1 MRGSLRLRHQSGC
14 LAKGKGKNRD
24 PRACRC
30 APTVEVR
37 FGGLGIERT
46 VGYLDKGWRARD
58 LDEFQGEL
66 RHMREQLLAGRAP
79 RPKRIVTLNDYAVGW
94 FAQLHAAVKLGQVS
108 PLTYNQYEGEWRRWL
123 APRFGRLPLGAVDV
137 AAANAY
143 IADSLDGGAAESTAK
158 NSLTCLSG
166 MLTDAVAEG
175 LIAANPL
182 RSPRRGR
189 HGGRRI
195 GVDLTVR
202 RTPPKHLE
210 LDEALALLAV
220 VPDEHLGLP
229 LAAMTHGLRRNEV
242 LGLHWEWLDW
252 GARTLDLRGQLQWL
266 HGRPRTDWEIRT
278 CKFKSNRLLPL
289 YSGFA
294 TLLGR
299 RREAEGLVFP
309 APGSNGLPWNARACR
324 PRPSSRPRTRRQA
337 SAGRASSGTRCATR
351 TRRCSARAASNSTR
365 SSCSWATRSP
375 APPASTSTSCARRS
389 TRSTSSWTRRS
400 ATRCAL
406 ASAVVRRAAWRR
418 LRPMPHRCGRVA
430 SDVARLQAVYYRAVD
445 GGEPVREFIVGL
457 DAKRRLA
464 LRKQIGRLNL
474 LTAEMPHLPF
484 PHSSQVE
491 GELREL
497 RCHFGSEHYRVLYRR
512 SENLLVLL
520 VAFRKTSAQIPA
532 GEIATANDRWD
543 EFRRRMDADPRRPP
557 RAAGHD
563 AP

>member
-14 LAKGKGKNRD
+14 PAKGRGKNRD

-46 VGYLDKGWRARD
+46 GGYLAKGWRARD
-58 LDEFQGEL
+58 VDEFNGEL
-66 RHMREQLLAGRAP
+66 QHMREQLLAGRAP
-79 RPKRIVTLNDYAVGW
+79 RPKKVVTLNDYAAGW
-94 FAQLHAAVKLGQVS
+94 FAQLHAAVKLGQIS

-143 IADSLDGGAAESTAK
+143 IADRLDDGAAESTAK

-166 MLTDAVAEG
+166 MLTDAAAEG

-220 VPDEHLGLP
+220 VPYEHLGLP

-242 LGLHWEWLDW
+242 LGLHWEWIDW
-252 GARTLDLRGQLQWL
+252 GARTLDLRGQLQWRR
-266 HGRPRTDWEIRT
+266 GRPRTDWKIRD

-294 TLLGR
+294 TLIGR

-309 APGSNGLPWNARACR
+309 APGAGGLPWNESMPATTFLEAAYETAGIRRPGVLWHALRHTYASLLAAGGIKQHEIELLMGHKVAGTTGLYLHVMRETFGRVDVILDQAFGDALRARLGK
-324 PRPSSRPRTRRQA
+324 PP
-337 SAGRASSGTRCATR
+337 
-351 TRRCSARAASNSTR
+351 STR
-365 SSCSWATRSP
+365 SP
-375 APPASTSTSCARRS
+375 N
-389 TRSTSSWTRRS
+389 TSSPPDAGS
-400 ATRCAL
+400 
-406 ASAVVRRAAWRR
+406 
-418 LRPMPHRCGRVA
+418 LRPSR
-430 SDVARLQAVYYRAVD
+430 
-445 GGEPVREFIVGL
+445 F
-457 DAKRRLA
+457 
-464 LRKQIGRLNL
+464 
-474 LTAEMPHLPF
+474 
-484 PHSSQVE
+484 
-491 GELREL
+491 
-497 RCHFGSEHYRVLYRR
+497 
-512 SENLLVLL
+512 
-520 VAFRKTSAQIPA
+520 
-532 GEIATANDRWD
+532 
-543 EFRRRMDADPRRPP
+543 
-557 RAAGHD
+557 
-563 AP
+563 